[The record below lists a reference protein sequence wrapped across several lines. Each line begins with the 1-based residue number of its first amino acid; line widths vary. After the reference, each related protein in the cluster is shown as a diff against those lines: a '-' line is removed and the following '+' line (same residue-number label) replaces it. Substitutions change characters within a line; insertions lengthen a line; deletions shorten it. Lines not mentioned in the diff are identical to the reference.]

1 MNILDAA
8 QDEQSPAPWR
18 NEYIKVS
25 GLRVYINPAGAELSD
40 ELGVFYSR
48 REGGPFYRWS
58 YDKAAGRWRSS
69 RVEPSVSAIKALSVA
84 NWKIVPPALRARLDE
99 HYLE

>member
-8 QDEQSPAPWR
+8 QNEQSPAPWR

-58 YDKAAGRWRSS
+58 YDKAAECWRSS
-69 RVEPSVSAIKALSVA
+69 RVEPSVSAIKSLSVA

>member
-1 MNILDAA
+1 MNILDSEKNERNPATWR
-8 QDEQSPAPWR
+8 DEH
-18 NEYIKVS
+18 IKVS
-25 GLRVYINPAGAELSD
+25 GLRVYINPVGASLAG

-48 REGGPFYRWS
+48 REGGPYYRWS
-58 YDKAAGRWRSS
+58 WDKATGRWRCS
-69 RVEPSVSAIKALSVA
+69 RVELSVAALKTFSVA